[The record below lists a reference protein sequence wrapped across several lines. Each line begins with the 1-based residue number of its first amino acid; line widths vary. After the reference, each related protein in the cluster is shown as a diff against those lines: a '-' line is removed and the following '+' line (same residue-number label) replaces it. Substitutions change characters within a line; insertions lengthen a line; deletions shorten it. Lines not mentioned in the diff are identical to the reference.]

1 MPLPQQRQLYSCSF
15 KLFYILLNP
24 KTRSTIRMDPPTT
37 TELGLMAIILMV
49 FLFPFIS
56 KRISGNLELFL
67 LAMGVLAVTIA
78 GRWSLDLLA
87 ASVTDPISKGIVPAV
102 LIAGLIFFYG
112 KSHLDRWVAWL
123 LSRYPL
129 KAVIFLAV
137 VLLGLVCSI
146 TTAIIASLLLVEL
159 VATIP
164 MDHGTRIKV
173 VVAGCFSISMGMV
186 LTPVAE
192 PLALVA
198 VTLLQSPPYYAGF
211 FFLFNNLAFYIIP
224 GCLAMG
230 VLASMFI
237 KKACDPGT
245 AECALKGESIEDVL
259 KRAGRIYLFV
269 MALLLLGNGLDV
281 MIDHYLVQVPPQ
293 ILYWINM
300 LSAILDNATLTASE
314 ITPKMSL
321 EQIKAMLMGLLI
333 SGGMLIPGNIAN
345 IVAAN
350 KLDITSRE
358 WSRLAVPL
366 GLTLMVIYFV
376 WIFYIPF
383 YIAFNL

>member
-1 MPLPQQRQLYSCSF
+1 
-15 KLFYILLNP
+15 
-24 KTRSTIRMDPPTT
+24 MDPPTS

-49 FLFPFIS
+49 FLLPFIS

-67 LAMGVLAVTIA
+67 LAMGILAITIA
-78 GRWSLDLLA
+78 GRWSLALLA

-102 LIAGLIFFYG
+102 LIAGLIFLYG
-112 KSHLDRWVAWL
+112 KSRLDRWVAWL
-123 LSRYPL
+123 LERYPL
-129 KAVIFLAV
+129 KAVIFVAV

-159 VATIP
+159 VAIIP
-164 MDHGTRIKV
+164 MDHSTRIRV

-186 LTPVAE
+186 LTPIAE

-198 VTLLQSPPYYAGF
+198 VTLLQGPPYYAGF

-230 VLASMFI
+230 VLASMFVQ
-237 KKACDPGT
+237 KACDPEA
-245 AECALKGESIEDVL
+245 AECAPKGETLEDVL
-259 KRAGRIYLFV
+259 KRAGRVYLFV

-314 ITPKMSL
+314 ITPMMTL

-350 KLDITSRE
+350 KLNIDSRE

-366 GLTLMVIYFV
+366 GLTLMIIYFI
-376 WIFYIPF
+376 WIFYIPL
-383 YIAFNL
+383 YIAFKL

>member
-1 MPLPQQRQLYSCSF
+1 
-15 KLFYILLNP
+15 
-24 KTRSTIRMDPPTT
+24 MDAPTT
-37 TELGLMAIILMV
+37 SEMGLMAIILMV
-49 FLFPFIS
+49 FLLPFIF
-56 KRISGNLELFL
+56 KTIAGNLELFL
-67 LAMGVLAVTIA
+67 LVMGILAVTIA
-78 GRWSLDLLA
+78 DRWSLGLLQA
-87 ASVTDPISKGIVPAV
+87 VVTDPVFKGIVPAV
-102 LIAGLIFFYG
+102 LFAGLIFFYG
-112 KSHLDRWVAWL
+112 KSRLDSWVARI

-129 KAVIFLAV
+129 RAVIFVTV
-137 VLLGLVCSI
+137 VLLGLICSI
-146 TTAIIASLLLVEL
+146 TTAVIASLLLVEL
-159 VATIP
+159 IAIIP
-164 MDHGTRIKV
+164 MDHRTRIRV
-173 VVAGCFSISMGMV
+173 AVAGCFSISMGMV
-186 LTPVAE
+186 LTPVGE
-192 PLALVA
+192 PLALLA
-198 VTLLQSPPYYAGF
+198 ETLLQGPPYYAGF

-230 VLASMFI
+230 VLASLFV
-237 KKACDPGT
+237 KKACDPEE
-245 AECALKGESIEDVL
+245 AECAPKGESLEDVF

-293 ILYWINM
+293 ILYWVNM

-314 ITPKMSL
+314 ITPKMTL

-350 KLDITSRE
+350 KLNITSRE

-383 YIAFNL
+383 YIAFKL

>member
-1 MPLPQQRQLYSCSF
+1 
-15 KLFYILLNP
+15 
-24 KTRSTIRMDPPTT
+24 MDLPTT

-49 FLFPFIS
+49 FLLPFIF
-56 KRISGNLELFL
+56 KMIAGNLELFL
-67 LAMGVLAVTIA
+67 LVMGILAVTIA
-78 GRWSLDLLA
+78 GRWSLGLLL
-87 ASVTDPISKGIVPAV
+87 ASVTDPVSKGIVPAV

-112 KSHLDRWVAWL
+112 KSHLDSWVAWIL
-123 LSRYPL
+123 DRYPL
-129 KAVIFLAV
+129 KVVIFVTV
-137 VLLGLVCSI
+137 VLLGLICSI

-159 VATIP
+159 IAIIP

-192 PLALVA
+192 PLALLA
-198 VTLLQSPPYYAGF
+198 ETLLQGPPYYAGF

-230 VLASMFI
+230 VLASMFV
-237 KKACDPGT
+237 KTACDPEE
-245 AECALKGESIEDVL
+245 AECAPKGETLEEVF

-269 MALLLLGNGLDV
+269 IALLLLGNGLDV

-314 ITPKMSL
+314 ITPMMSL

-350 KLDITSRE
+350 KLNITSRE

-366 GLTLMVIYFV
+366 GFTLMAIYFV

-383 YIAFNL
+383 YIAFKL